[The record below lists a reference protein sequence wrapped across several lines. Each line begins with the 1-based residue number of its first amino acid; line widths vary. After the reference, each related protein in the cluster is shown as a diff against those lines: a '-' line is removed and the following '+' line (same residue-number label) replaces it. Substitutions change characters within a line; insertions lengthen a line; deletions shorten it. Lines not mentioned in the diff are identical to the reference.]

1 MAYMIYLYS
10 IFRVV
15 KRNIK
20 GYSQVVRHQTLT
32 LAFVG
37 SNPAIPASV
46 TLDPC
51 IWVQRYF
58 LFLLQNRNSASFLL
72 RRYTSPQAVYL
83 LRRLFYKS
91 HRCAY
96 SAASPFL
103 KKVTQRFCCSMRY
116 CSPVCYQPFS
126 VRCEH
131 SNPFVK
137 NKKISFVWQFDR
149 CNAGPISFVFSIIFL
164 FLWQNR
170 TLASFFVIS
179 LQNNGRFKFFWIYRY
194 FYLRNSLESR

>member
-1 MAYMIYLYS
+1 MK
-10 IFRVV
+10 FRDTRDYWVPV
-15 KRNIK
+15 ISVTKD
-20 GYSQVVRHQTLT
+20 
-32 LAFVG
+32 
-37 SNPAIPASV
+37 SV

-58 LFLLQNRNSASFLL
+58 LFLRQNRNSASFLL

-149 CNAGPISFVFSIIFL
+149 CNAGPISFVFSVIFYSYGKTELWHL
-164 FLWQNR
+164 FLLYHYRITVDPN
-170 TLASFFVIS
+170 FFDLSI
-179 LQNNGRFKFFWIYRY
+179 FFI
-194 FYLRNSLESR
+194 

>member
-51 IWVQRYF
+51 IRVQRYF
-58 LFLLQNRNSASFLL
+58 LFLRQNRNSASFLL

-149 CNAGPISFVFSIIFL
+149 CNAGPISFVFSVIFYSYGKTELWHL
-164 FLWQNR
+164 FLLYHYRITVDPN
-170 TLASFFVIS
+170 FFDLSI
-179 LQNNGRFKFFWIYRY
+179 FFI
-194 FYLRNSLESR
+194 

>member
-51 IWVQRYF
+51 IRVQRYF
-58 LFLLQNRNSASFLL
+58 LFLRQNRNSASFLL

-96 SAASPFL
+96 PAASPFL

-116 CSPVCYQPFS
+116 CSPVCSQPFS

-131 SNPFVK
+131 SNIRIRLSKTKRYLLYGSLTGVTLDQYHLCSALFFYSYGK
-137 NKKISFVWQFDR
+137 TELWH
-149 CNAGPISFVFSIIFL
+149 L
-164 FLWQNR
+164 FLLYHYRITVDSN
-170 TLASFFVIS
+170 FFDLSI
-179 LQNNGRFKFFWIYRY
+179 FFI
-194 FYLRNSLESR
+194 

>member
-58 LFLLQNRNSASFLL
+58 LFLLQNRNSASFFA
-72 RRYTSPQAVYL
+72 TSLHV
-83 LRRLFYKS
+83 
-91 HRCAY
+91 
-96 SAASPFL
+96 AASCISLAATFL
-103 KKVTQRFCCSMRY
+103 QK
-116 CSPVCYQPFS
+116 SPV
-126 VRCEH
+126 R
-131 SNPFVK
+131 
-137 NKKISFVWQFDR
+137 
-149 CNAGPISFVFSIIFL
+149 VFC
-164 FLWQNR
+164 R
-170 TLASFFVIS
+170 VSFFEKGHAALLLFDALLLSGLLPTIFGKV
-179 LQNNGRFKFFWIYRY
+179 RAF
-194 FYLRNSLESR
+194 ESVCQKQKDIFCMAV